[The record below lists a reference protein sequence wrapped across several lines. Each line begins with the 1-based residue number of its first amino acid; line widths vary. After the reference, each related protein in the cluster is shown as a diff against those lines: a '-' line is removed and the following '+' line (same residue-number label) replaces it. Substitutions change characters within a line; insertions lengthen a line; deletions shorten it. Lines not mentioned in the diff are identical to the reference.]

1 MECQPVPGVFLRS
14 LFGLFLF
21 RERAQKIDFFGAS
34 CGKNNYLHITNQ
46 HMAFKQDKPE
56 DCPVCYESI
65 NSQKEALECGHW
77 VHTECIVKSTKAQ
90 CPICRRSL
98 VLNPKD
104 IESLDLKYKREII
117 EKAQRNLLGHSTQ
130 MSSSSSSHYMERK
143 KIDYSITT
151 YSEKLAKF
159 KQEVDPL
166 VRLLAELAE
175 AAAKFSTAKARIFP
189 VRGDGNP

>member
-1 MECQPVPGVFLRS
+1 
-14 LFGLFLF
+14 
-21 RERAQKIDFFGAS
+21 
-34 CGKNNYLHITNQ
+34 
-46 HMAFKQDKPE
+46 MAFKQDKPE

-159 KQEVDPL
+159 QQEVDPL

-189 VRGDGNP
+189 VRGDGNPLVYLYDGGELDTLHREFKALYEKWKVESAEVVWQIRINV